1 MFSKGIKDGIPIAL
15 GYLSVSFTFGL
26 AAVGCGLKV
35 WQAVLISIT
44 NLTSA
49 GQFAGLDIMAAGGG
63 MLEMAFA
70 QLVINIRYSL
80 MSISLSQKADSSMTR
95 FWRLILGYGITDE
108 IFAVAVG
115 QNETVGR
122 KYLSGLIITPVLG
135 WTLGTFLGAFLGN
148 ILPEIVINALGV
160 AIYAMFLAI
169 ILPPARENLKVMVVV
184 IAAVVLSCVMFYVP
198 WLKEHISLGTSI
210 IIAAVISATL
220 GAVFFPIRDEQKE

>member
-1 MFSKGIKDGIPIAL
+1 
-15 GYLSVSFTFGL
+15 
-26 AAVGCGLKV
+26 
-35 WQAVLISIT
+35 
-44 NLTSA
+44 
-49 GQFAGLDIMAAGGG
+49 MAAGGG
-63 MLEMAFA
+63 MLEMALA

-198 WLKEHISLGTSI
+198 WLKEHISSGTSI

-220 GAVFFPIRDEQKE
+220 GAVFFPIRDEQIE

>member
-26 AAVGCGLKV
+26 AAVGCGFKV
-35 WQAVLISIT
+35 WEAVLISIT

-63 MLEMAFA
+63 LLEMALA

-80 MSISLSQKADSSMTR
+80 MSISLSQKADSSLTG
-95 FWRLILGYGITDE
+95 FWRIILGYGITDE

-122 KYLSGLIITPVLG
+122 RYLSGLIITPVIG

-169 ILPPARENLKVMVVV
+169 ILPPARENLKVMTVV
-184 IAAVVLSCVMFYVP
+184 ILAVILSCLMFYVP
-198 WLKEHISLGTSI
+198 WLKEHISSGISI
-210 IIAAVISATL
+210 IIAAVLSAAF
-220 GAVFFPIRDEQKE
+220 GAAFFPVKDEN